1 MREPAKD
8 KMRLEHILEAINRL
22 QIHAG
27 DLSKDELEKD
37 VMRLLWYSEKH

>member
-22 QIHAG
+22 QTHAG

-37 VMRLLWYSEKH
+37 VMRYWYSEKH